1 MKSFAKD
8 KLILYNIINIKHIGG
23 KGMPSG
29 PRSYGGGGS
38 SRSGGSSGG
47 RSNYSFRS
55 SGFRYRH
62 RPFRFHF
69 GPRVYLLADKAVAL
83 LGLFICGLLFTLS
96 GIFTNYTTMK
106 TEGAYLN
113 TMEADSSYY
122 YQLVK
127 TGTITVADIEE
138 KYEAFY
144 YNGYWYY
151 QIEYSFR
158 NSDGKLCTGRTYANY
173 TSSQI
178 DYMQGEIEIAYD
190 KTGVSIPTSYILE
203 DVEYMYISN
212 VVSSARGRVVAYSV
226 ATAILIIISIVVI
239 KKNLKKVEEEKQKEE
254 AKEIAEKESIKP
266 KYCEYCGVKVEKTD
280 AKYGN
285 CGANLK

>member
-1 MKSFAKD
+1 
-8 KLILYNIINIKHIGG
+8 
-23 KGMPSG
+23 MPSG

-38 SRSGGSSGG
+38 SRSSGMGGSGF
-47 RSNYSFRS
+47 SFGS
-55 SGFRYRH
+55 SRVHYRH

-69 GPRVYLLADKAVAL
+69 GPRVYVLADKALVL
-83 LGLFICGLLFTLS
+83 LGLFVLGLFFTIS
-96 GIFTNYTTMK
+96 GIFANFNIVKSERAYLQTMK
-106 TEGAYLN
+106 DDAAYF
-113 TMEADSSYY
+113 YR
-122 YQLVK
+122 LVE
-127 TGTITVADIEE
+127 TGTITDAEIEDV
-138 KYEAFY
+138 YQAFY

-158 NSDGKLCTGRTYANY
+158 NSDGKLCTGKTYANY

-212 VVSSARGRVVAYSV
+212 VVSSAKGRVVAYSV

-254 AKEIAEKESIKP
+254 AKELAEQESIKP

-280 AKYGN
+280 AKCGN